1 MKYED
6 LTKKL
11 ENLKTPNVELP
22 GHRQAL
28 RMALLNSIHF
38 KQRTMM
44 DWTKI
49 LAPVTAAVVVISVV
63 GFFNVIQPRLQMAQA
78 RDIAMSDLQVQE
90 LMQEDDLEI
99 AGVRVQNGEAYV
111 LLGCQA
117 AFLESDS
124 GGGIRVA
131 PGEESNT
138 MRDTAIS
145 GYILKVD
152 LAEDKVTEV
161 GQVND
166 VKGLQYI
173 NLDDIDFTD
182 FEPLESEGS
191 EEGLD

>member
-28 RMALLNSIHF
+28 RMALLNSPHF

-44 DWTKI
+44 DWARI
-49 LAPVTAAVVVISVV
+49 FAPITAAVVVISVV

-99 AGVRVQNGEAYV
+99 AGVSVQKGEAYV
-111 LLGCQA
+111 LLGRQA

-124 GGGIRVA
+124 GGGILVA

-138 MRDTAIS
+138 TRDAAIS

-152 LAEDKVTEV
+152 LAEDKVIGV
-161 GQVND
+161 GEVND

-173 NLDDIDFTD
+173 NLEDIDFTD

-191 EEGLD
+191 EEGMD